1 MISLRE
7 ISSSLFGA
15 SRLAAGHTD
24 GMEFF
29 NRTTEG
35 FWHSFFA
42 AVLVAPGYFILGLID
57 SESIPVVP
65 VHDAMVWILAYVI
78 EWVAYP
84 SLMIAVARLLE
95 REDRYIGYIVAY
107 NWGRVPPMLLFLAV
121 TIIVNGLGFGA
132 MFAGLVGITALGLVL
147 TYYWFITR
155 TALDV
160 PGTTAAGVV
169 ALNLTLTFII
179 SEIARYLT
187 NTPLT

>member
-1 MISLRE
+1 MISARE
-7 ISSSLFGA
+7 ISSSLYGA
-15 SRLAAGHTD
+15 FRLAAGHTD

-42 AVLVAPGYFILGLID
+42 AALVAPGYFILGLID
-57 SESIPVVP
+57 SESVP
-65 VHDAMVWILAYVI
+65 AVPLHDAIVRILAYVI
-78 EWVAYP
+78 VWVAYP
-84 SLMIAVARLLE
+84 SAMIPVTRLLE

-107 NWGRVPPMLLFLAV
+107 NWGQVPQMLLFLTV
-121 TIIVNGLGFGA
+121 TIVADGLGFGSVLN
-132 MFAGLVGITALGLVL
+132 GLAGITTLGLVL
-147 TYYWFITR
+147 TYYWFIAR

-160 PGTTAAGVV
+160 PGTTAAGIV

-179 SEIARYLT
+179 SEIAHYLT